1 MALNQYVVFFARRR
15 EPHCQPD
22 CLQSTLPTVQV
33 QVERARIRG
42 QGSSDWDAS
51 CTDGRTAAYSVLRTL
66 GNVGR
71 AVFRANDLPS
81 HLAARASESR
91 DHRDWEYSTSRY
103 RTLSD
108 ITYNLT
114 LIRLPVS
121 HAERLTRRIVPREIV
136 GSVGKRTY
144 PDHDDRSHCDQ
155 PSSSCRRRFALLA
168 SLGAADD
175 PSGRRDE
182 NWLIG
187 TGAAITGTELDR
199 RRAGTAAL
207 ACAFPIPGRGL
218 CCCRL
223 RCGFG
228 WGGNGLFRG

>member
-1 MALNQYVVFFARRR
+1 MAPDRYPGFPGAPPANVRGHSTPITLATGGAVYQPVFRS
-15 EPHCQPD
+15 P
-22 CLQSTLPTVQV
+22 
-33 QVERARIRG
+33 ARIPHAESTRKG
-42 QGSSDWDAS
+42 L
-51 CTDGRTAAYSVLRTL
+51 RAAP
-66 GNVGR
+66 
-71 AVFRANDLPS
+71 PS
-81 HLAARASESR
+81 EKR
-91 DHRDWEYSTSRY
+91 D
-103 RTLSD
+103 TLSD
-108 ITYNLT
+108 ITYNLK

-121 HAERLTRRIVPREIV
+121 HAERLTGRIVPREIV

-144 PDHDDRSHCDQ
+144 PDHDDRLHCDK

-187 TGAAITGTELDR
+187 TGAAITGTESDR